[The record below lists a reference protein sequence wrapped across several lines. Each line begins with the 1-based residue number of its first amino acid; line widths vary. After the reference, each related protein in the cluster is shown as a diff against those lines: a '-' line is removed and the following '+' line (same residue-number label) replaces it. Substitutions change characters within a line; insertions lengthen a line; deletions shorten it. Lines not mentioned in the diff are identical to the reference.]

1 MDTVEI
7 INCLAFVKCERKTNT
22 TAKQYT
28 IRGDVYDN
36 LLLNIEKLANE
47 CMRLKEV
54 KPKTIIRYRGKY
66 NE

>member
-7 INCLAFVKCERKTNT
+7 INCLAFVKCERSSNIET
-22 TAKQYT
+22 KQYR
-28 IRGDVYDN
+28 IKGDVYEN
-36 LLLNIEKLANE
+36 LLLRIEKLANE